1 MTNTKEFKIALLRK
15 GITAGELAEMVGM
28 SRPSLSY
35 KINNQRMFTVTEI
48 SKISE
53 ILGLSLIEKERIFFD
68 NEVAKIST
76 PEEG

>member
-35 KINNQRMFTVTEI
+35 KINNQRMFTVNEI

-68 NEVAKIST
+68 NEVAKIPT
-76 PEEG
+76 TEEE

>member
-35 KINNQRMFTVTEI
+35 KINNQRLFTVNEI

-76 PEEG
+76 TEEE

>member
-76 PEEG
+76 TEEG

>member
-76 PEEG
+76 AEEE

>member
-76 PEEG
+76 TEER

>member
-35 KINNQRMFTVTEI
+35 KINNQRMFTVNEI

-76 PEEG
+76 TEEE

>member
-15 GITAGELAEMVGM
+15 GITAGELAEMAGM

-53 ILGLSLIEKERIFFD
+53 ILGLSLNEKERIFFD

-76 PEEG
+76 AEEG

>member
-15 GITAGELAEMVGM
+15 GITAGELAEMIGM

-76 PEEG
+76 EEEG

>member
-15 GITAGELAEMVGM
+15 GITAGELAEMAGM
-28 SRPSLSY
+28 SRQSLSY
-35 KINNQRMFTVTEI
+35 KINNQRMFTVNEI

-76 PEEG
+76 AEEG